1 MILIKYVQQRLLKV
15 QFLLTLKKSILLI
28 SIFLSVNTCGA
39 FEEEFYKTGVRG
51 IKSNTNLKALKENPH
66 HLILEEPLAFKRT
79 DFTRL
84 AILTEIQGIH
94 TKRKVMPQGL
104 AETLFKTIYKN
115 RGSSTLRYFS
125 TYNDFEEWLEKITLG
140 EKS

>member
-1 MILIKYVQQRLLKV
+1 MQQWLLKA
-15 QFLLTLKKSILLI
+15 QFLFTLKKSILLI

-51 IKSNTNLKALKENPH
+51 IKANTNLKALKENPH
-66 HLILEEPLAFKRT
+66 HLLLEEFLTFKRNNFPQVAIYT
-79 DFTRL
+79 D
-84 AILTEIQGIH
+84 IVGIYI
-94 TKRKVMPQGL
+94 RPKVMPQGL

-125 TYNDFEEWLEKITLG
+125 TYNDFEEWLEKINRG
-140 EKS
+140 EKA